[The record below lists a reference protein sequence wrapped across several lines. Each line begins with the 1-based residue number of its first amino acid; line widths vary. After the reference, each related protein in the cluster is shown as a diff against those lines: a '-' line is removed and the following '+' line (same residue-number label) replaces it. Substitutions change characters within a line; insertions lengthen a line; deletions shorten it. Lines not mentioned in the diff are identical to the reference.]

1 MKKARGEIWVD
12 GFNLFHRWK
21 ETMSLFQRGGDI
33 VHAQQLA
40 LRMLARRLGSRR
52 GRCLV
57 FMDGGVRRE
66 TGTIDGVR
74 VRYPG
79 PGLKADD
86 LMDEALRGRGEQRGE
101 RITAVTSDRVL
112 AADLRRKGAR
122 ILTAE
127 EFIAQVLMASGGASD
142 PRNRPDDPA
151 RTRPLSPDES
161 DYWLHVFSDPPVEES

>member
-1 MKKARGEIWVD
+1 MKKVAGEIWVD

-21 ETMSLFQRGGDI
+21 ETMPLFQHGGDI
-33 VHAQQLA
+33 IQAQQLA

-57 FMDGGVRRE
+57 FMDGGPRRE
-66 TGTIDGVR
+66 SGTIDGVR

-86 LMDEALRGRGEQRGE
+86 LMDEALRGREPGTGA

-127 EFIAQVLMASGGASD
+127 EFIVQVLMAAGAAPD

-151 RTRPLSPDES
+151 RTRPLSEAES
-161 DYWLHVFSDPPVEES
+161 DYWLQIFSDPPADGD